1 MGKDFIK
8 NEFRFWRYLVDFW
21 SFILFIF
28 VLLDFFYDNSYS
40 DFLNVL
46 SVVYIG
52 SLAIYSG
59 NKEFER
65 WYDRHESKHPGE
77 IFVVIWSV
85 LMFILFFMSL
95 FKGNVYQIPTS
106 VISTYLAVLTILAV
120 TRKSKQVYRAR
131 RDPDGKRLNKKRK

>member
-1 MGKDFIK
+1 MNKEYIK
-8 NEFRFWRYLVDFW
+8 NEFRFWRYLIDFW

-28 VLLDFFYDNSYS
+28 VLLDFFYNNAYA

-77 IFVVIWSV
+77 IFV
-85 LMFILFFMSL
+85 
-95 FKGNVYQIPTS
+95 
-106 VISTYLAVLTILAV
+106 ISPEI
-120 TRKSKQVYRAR
+120 
-131 RDPDGKRLNKKRK
+131 

>member
-1 MGKDFIK
+1 MGKDYIK

-131 RDPDGKRLNKKRK
+131 RDPNGKRLNKKRK

>member
-21 SFILFIF
+21 SFLLFIF